1 MKKELIISIVIFIL
15 IVIGNIITQNYT
27 KESVSDL
34 SNNLEKL
41 KENISSKIEEK
52 ENDKDSFDGNRELL
66 EKIDNITKNWD
77 SRHNKLAYYIEHN
90 ELEKVEDNLTG
101 LNSLVETREYNEAVK
116 ELDKSIFILKH
127 IEEKYKFNLENIF

>member
-34 SNNLEKL
+34 SNNLENL
-41 KENISSKIEEK
+41 KEDISSKIEEK
-52 ENDKDSFDGNRELL
+52 ENDKNSFDDNKELL
-66 EKIDNITKNWD
+66 DKIDNITKNWE

-101 LNSLVETREYNEAVK
+101 LNSLVETKEYNEAVK